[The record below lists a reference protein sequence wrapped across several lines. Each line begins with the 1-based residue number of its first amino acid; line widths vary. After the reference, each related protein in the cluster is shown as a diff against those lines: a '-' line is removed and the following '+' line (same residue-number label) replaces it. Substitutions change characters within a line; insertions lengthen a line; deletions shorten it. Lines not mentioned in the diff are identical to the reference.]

1 MYTIL
6 QSPDATLD
14 LDFPLSPS
22 PPSRIRELRGKMKSN
37 SLSLPHRKYS
47 PRTVFSPMLMKQ
59 PRGNLFGGKRART
72 TNGRTAN
79 IEAMCS
85 SARSPLVLK
94 RFPSKF
100 EQLSFIFRRPPSL
113 LPSLHASCS
122 VFEGSER
129 WQCACRGSIPSHGIA
144 KGNRHIPT
152 TVDACVPGRLR
163 ESSAVYAGRVEGIE
177 RRSRFA

>member
-6 QSPDATLD
+6 QSPYATLD

-47 PRTVFSPMLMKQ
+47 PRTVFSQMLMKQ

-129 WQCACRGSIPSHGIA
+129 WQCASLADQYQAMGSRKGTGIFPPPSTHACRDGIV
-144 KGNRHIPT
+144 NRPLCTH
-152 TVDACVPGRLR
+152 AAWRG
-163 ESSAVYAGRVEGIE
+163 
-177 RRSRFA
+177 